1 MSADAKDDI
10 ELMQHLDGEL
20 DERAEAVVRG
30 RIERDA
36 GVRTKAEMLGEMG
49 ELVRGHLELASEA
62 VPDRRFEGMWRTIA
76 REIKTEAPAEEAR
89 PQPSRGVWAKISS
102 WFDRYR
108 GHVITGAVSAGAVAA
123 LALVLRPAPHDDAG
137 VATNNPNAPID
148 VRPVAL
154 REAPVIE
161 ALETPDGSAQV
172 LNIEDEDGHTA
183 VIWVTPKDTVE
194 GI

>member
-1 MSADAKDDI
+1 MLFRS
-10 ELMQHLDGEL
+10 
-20 DERAEAVVRG
+20 
-30 RIERDA
+30 
-36 GVRTKAEMLGEMG
+36 VRTKAEMLGEMG